1 MNDPVEEAIIGED
14 IEAEVTQMRNALNT
28 GYNLRQ
34 STVIKHVYATLTIKA
49 ASSLFGEDVIKE
61 AVTLELTHC
70 VSKGVFK
77 GLMASESTESAIPSK
92 MFLTPK
98 KLPSGALDKI
108 IARLVA
114 GGHRQDRSLYTD
126 QETSSPTASIT
137 AVFAQAAIA
146 AHRGDS
152 VLTLDHKAA
161 YLNAAMK
168 GPIVKM
174 ILSKDVST
182 ILCSISKD
190 FKIYLRA
197 NGTILVQLEKALYGC
212 IQSAVLWYDE
222 LSSTLEGLG
231 YTKNPYDTCVFNKI
245 REGQIDT
252 ILVYVDDLLLTS
264 RSQVELHSVA
274 NALRSRYGGV
284 TVKTGTQHDFLGI
297 SWDFRVPGEVSL
309 RMEGY
314 VSNILSKYNVTK
326 HAKTPATEALFHS
339 NKDSAKL
346 TPEKQQLFHSCV
358 MELHYLAKRIRQD
371 ILTAVSYCATR
382 VLSPD
387 DDDLKKL
394 ERILSY
400 LLYTKSQGMVL
411 RIGQKIELKAY
422 VDASFGTY
430 DDMKSVTGMVL
441 MIGNATVYV
450 KSGKQ
455 KIVTR
460 SSTEAELVG
469 LSDALSQIL
478 WTREFLCN

>member
-1 MNDPVEEAIIGED
+1 MSTLAEITGDTFRPAPLTHEAVQRLRQLAGSSISEDNSTISPEEALVNPDEAYALDPNRGVTEDITPVEMEIVPIESVPDLRLDSNPSDGVFDPVEITVATEADDPTEHVTEVSHSERNTEQNSMNDPVEEAIIGED
-14 IEAEVTQMRNALNT
+14 IETEVTQMRNALNT

-61 AVTLELTHC
+61 AVPLELTHC

-108 IARLVA
+108 KARLVA

-126 QETSSPTASIT
+126 QETSSPTASIA
-137 AVFAQAAIA
+137 AVFAQAAIT

-182 ILCSISKD
+182 ILCSVSKD

-212 IQSAVLWYDE
+212 IQSAVLWCDE

-245 REGQIDT
+245 REDQIDT

-264 RSQVELHSVA
+264 RSQVELHSIA

-297 SWDFRVPGEVSL
+297 SWDF
-309 RMEGY
+309 
-314 VSNILSKYNVTK
+314 
-326 HAKTPATEALFHS
+326 
-339 NKDSAKL
+339 
-346 TPEKQQLFHSCV
+346 
-358 MELHYLAKRIRQD
+358 
-371 ILTAVSYCATR
+371 
-382 VLSPD
+382 
-387 DDDLKKL
+387 
-394 ERILSY
+394 
-400 LLYTKSQGMVL
+400 
-411 RIGQKIELKAY
+411 
-422 VDASFGTY
+422 
-430 DDMKSVTGMVL
+430 
-441 MIGNATVYV
+441 
-450 KSGKQ
+450 
-455 KIVTR
+455 
-460 SSTEAELVG
+460 
-469 LSDALSQIL
+469 
-478 WTREFLCN
+478 

>member
-1 MNDPVEEAIIGED
+1 MWLGAIVKT
-14 IEAEVTQMRNALNT
+14 AP
-28 GYNLRQ
+28 
-34 STVIKHVYATLTIKA
+34 
-49 ASSLFGEDVIKE
+49 
-61 AVTLELTHC
+61 C
-70 VSKGVFK
+70 
-77 GLMASESTESAIPSK
+77 
-92 MFLTPK
+92 
-98 KLPSGALDKI
+98 
-108 IARLVA
+108 
-114 GGHRQDRSLYTD
+114 

-231 YTKNPYDTCVFNKI
+231 YTKNPHDTCVFNKI

-358 MELHYLAKRIRQD
+358 M
-371 ILTAVSYCATR
+371 
-382 VLSPD
+382 
-387 DDDLKKL
+387 
-394 ERILSY
+394 
-400 LLYTKSQGMVL
+400 
-411 RIGQKIELKAY
+411 
-422 VDASFGTY
+422 
-430 DDMKSVTGMVL
+430 
-441 MIGNATVYV
+441 
-450 KSGKQ
+450 
-455 KIVTR
+455 
-460 SSTEAELVG
+460 
-469 LSDALSQIL
+469 
-478 WTREFLCN
+478 

>member
-1 MNDPVEEAIIGED
+1 MGAIGICCD
-14 IEAEVTQMRNALNT
+14 RA
-28 GYNLRQ
+28 
-34 STVIKHVYATLTIKA
+34 
-49 ASSLFGEDVIKE
+49 
-61 AVTLELTHC
+61 
-70 VSKGVFK
+70 
-77 GLMASESTESAIPSK
+77 
-92 MFLTPK
+92 
-98 KLPSGALDKI
+98 LPSEGE
-108 IARLVA
+108 VA
-114 GGHRQDRSLYTD
+114 DDGL
-126 QETSSPTASIT
+126 I
-137 AVFAQAAIA
+137 
-146 AHRGDS
+146 
-152 VLTLDHKAA
+152 VLTLDNKAA

-182 ILCSISKD
+182 ILCIISED
-190 FKIYLRA
+190 FKTYRRA
-197 NGTILVQLEKALYGC
+197 NGTILVQLEKVLYGC

-245 REGQIDT
+245 REDQIDT

-264 RSQVELHSVA
+264 RSQVELNAVA
-274 NALRSRYGGV
+274 DALRSRYGGV
-284 TVKTGTQHDFLGI
+284 TVKSGTQHDFLGI

-314 VSNILSKYNVTK
+314 VSNILSKYNVTRQ
-326 HAKTPATEALFHS
+326 AKTPATEMLFNS
-339 NKDSAKL
+339 NKDSPKI

-387 DDDLKKL
+387 EDDLKKL

-400 LLYTKSQGMVL
+400 LLYTKSQGMIL
-411 RIGQKIELKAY
+411 RIGQKVELKAY

-430 DDMKSVTGMVL
+430 EDMKSVTGMVL

-450 KSGKQ
+450 KVANKG
-455 KIVTR
+455 
-460 SSTEAELVG
+460 
-469 LSDALSQIL
+469 
-478 WTREFLCN
+478 